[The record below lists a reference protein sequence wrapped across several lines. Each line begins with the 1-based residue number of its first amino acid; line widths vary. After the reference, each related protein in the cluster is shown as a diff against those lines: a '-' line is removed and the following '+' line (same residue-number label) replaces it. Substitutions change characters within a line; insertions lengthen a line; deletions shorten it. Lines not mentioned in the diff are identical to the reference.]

1 MVPFPS
7 SSPSQSTKSAEMWT
21 MDVQYLS
28 DERPLKCG
36 EGLSHHALNA
46 EKVARFTDVIQ
57 LHFTWKYQL
66 IKPMNWFSE
75 YFLDQMIKFT
85 YKTEDT

>member
-1 MVPFPS
+1 MVLLLPVS
-7 SSPSQSTKSAEMWT
+7 VKSANRRNVDHGMSE
-21 MDVQYLS
+21 
-28 DERPLKCG
+28 ERPLKCG
-36 EGLSHHALNA
+36 EGLWRHAPNA
-46 EKVARFTDVIQ
+46 EKVAIFTDVTP

-75 YFLDQMIKFT
+75 YYLDRMIQFT